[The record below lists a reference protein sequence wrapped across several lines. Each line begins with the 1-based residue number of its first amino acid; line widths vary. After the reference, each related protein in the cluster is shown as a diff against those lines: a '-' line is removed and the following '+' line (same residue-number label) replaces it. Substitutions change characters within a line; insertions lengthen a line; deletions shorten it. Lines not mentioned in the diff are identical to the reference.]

1 MYYQEVV
8 LMETWEYHVNSHIIK
23 ELNKCEETPE
33 DRKIFSCDDEGKCMV
48 NDVCK
53 IGTTA
58 LASAL
63 NELGKEGW
71 ELIMTNYHHGE
82 LLCIW
87 KRKK

>member
-1 MYYQEVV
+1 MA
-8 LMETWEYHVNSHIIK
+8 TWEYDVTSHIIK

-33 DRKIFSCDDEGKCMV
+33 TRKLFACDETGQCMV

-53 IGTTA
+53 IGTDA
-58 LASAL
+58 LASIL
-63 NELGKEGW
+63 NKHGKEGW

-87 KRKK
+87 KREKEV

>member
-1 MYYQEVV
+1 
-8 LMETWEYHVNSHIIK
+8 METWEYHVTSHIIK
-23 ELNKCEETPE
+23 ELNKCEEIPE
-33 DRKIFSCDDEGKCMV
+33 DRKLFSCDEEGKCMV

-58 LASAL
+58 LAFAL

-71 ELIMTNYHHGE
+71 ELIMTDYHHGE

-87 KRKK
+87 KRNNKC